1 MANGTNWNPVTPG
14 ASITFGGWV
23 KRVGGTGVL
32 DWGCEVVDANH
43 NLAAWC
49 GGGGGPGD
57 GSGGTNWQL
66 YTVQVT
72 VPSNGAYVRFFA
84 EIHGWGD
91 TDTSL
96 TSGYFD
102 SAFIDAAP
110 IWQQSFTYDAFG
122 NINKTGN
129 SSFNA
134 AYSSS
139 TNHMT
144 QIGSST
150 PTYDSDGNVTND
162 FLHTYSWNGYGRPTT
177 IDGVGITYDALGRM
191 VEQSRAGV
199 YTQMLYSPTGF
210 LMSLMNGQTYRD
222 SFVPMPAGSATVWSA
237 SPSVV
242 YYRHTDWL
250 GSSRLATTSTGTV
263 YSDTAY
269 APFGE
274 QYANS
279 GTSDLSFTG
288 MDQDTSSNLYDFPA
302 REYGIQGRWPSPDPA
317 GLDAVD
323 PNNPQSW
330 NRYAY
335 VQNSPLNLIDPLGLD
350 TVPCGDGFCT
360 TVTDPIGSGGSG
372 FGGGVGG
379 GGGGGDG
386 GFPLNCQFS
395 PACLAGWRANINKEK
410 RKPQAQSNVCTQR
423 GLGVGV
429 SLGGNAD
436 LGVGKAG
443 AAGTGS
449 AGVGLFGSSGNGLSG
464 GAYATGGAAA
474 YAGTHSA
481 GVPAQNG
488 TSVFGAFAGAGASVF
503 VTNAGSV
510 QQMSGNFSTLNF
522 NVGYSFA
529 QLQISWASGNGVW
542 MLSFSG
548 PKMGVGYG
556 FSVTTLNTNTV
567 TTKGGC

>member
-1 MANGTNWNPVTPG
+1 VALALELKLGCPVLR
-14 ASITFGGWV
+14 FLKGG
-23 KRVGGTGVL
+23 
-32 DWGCEVVDANH
+32 
-43 NLAAWC
+43 
-49 GGGGGPGD
+49 
-57 GSGGTNWQL
+57 S
-66 YTVQVT
+66 
-72 VPSNGAYVRFFA
+72 
-84 EIHGWGD
+84 
-91 TDTSL
+91 
-96 TSGYFD
+96 FD
-102 SAFIDAAP
+102 FRR
-110 IWQQSFTYDAFG
+110 DAFG

-134 AYSSS
+134 AYSSP

-395 PACLAGWRANINKEK
+395 PACLAGCPICRAV
-410 RKPQAQSNVCTQR
+410 RQ
-423 GLGVGV
+423 VGRV
-429 SLGGNAD
+429 AHPLRR
-436 LGVGKAG
+436 V
-443 AAGTGS
+443 
-449 AGVGLFGSSGNGLSG
+449 
-464 GAYATGGAAA
+464 
-474 YAGTHSA
+474 
-481 GVPAQNG
+481 
-488 TSVFGAFAGAGASVF
+488 
-503 VTNAGSV
+503 
-510 QQMSGNFSTLNF
+510 
-522 NVGYSFA
+522 
-529 QLQISWASGNGVW
+529 
-542 MLSFSG
+542 
-548 PKMGVGYG
+548 
-556 FSVTTLNTNTV
+556 
-567 TTKGGC
+567 